1 MCIERINLPLGG
13 NNCLSGNL
21 DYLRTTIFRI
31 AE

>member
-13 NNCLSGNL
+13 NNCLSGLN
-21 DYLRTTIFRI
+21 YLRTTIFRI